1 MQDKLKKKKYLL
13 DVINNLPKKPGTYLF
28 YNKNEEVIYIGKA
41 KSLKLRVSSYF
52 KNDKSKVNLKTRVL
66 IDKIAKI
73 SFVVV
78 NTEMDALLLENN
90 LIKKHQPRYNIL
102 LKDGKTYPW
111 ICVSNE
117 KLPRIFQARTVKK
130 KI

>member
-1 MQDKLKKKKYLL
+1 ML

-90 LIKKHQPRYNIL
+90 LIKKAPAQI
-102 LKDGKTYPW
+102 
-111 ICVSNE
+111 
-117 KLPRIFQARTVKK
+117 
-130 KI
+130 